1 MGVKY
6 AEGVILDV
14 EGMWKES
21 KIRVPM
27 ICLLSM
33 GSDPTMTID
42 GLAKKH
48 QIGKLSTAKKRI
60 YSSFNLTTR
69 GYLIVIECH
78 TISMGQGQEVHARR
92 LLQLCQNEV
101 TSRV

>member
-14 EGMWKES
+14 EGMWQES

-48 QIGKLSTAKKRI
+48 QIGKLSRVWYM
-60 YSSFNLTTR
+60 YSMLYT
-69 GYLIVIECH
+69 VIMYYRMSHYFHGPRTGSTC
-78 TISMGQGQEVHARR
+78 
-92 LLQLCQNEV
+92 
-101 TSRV
+101 